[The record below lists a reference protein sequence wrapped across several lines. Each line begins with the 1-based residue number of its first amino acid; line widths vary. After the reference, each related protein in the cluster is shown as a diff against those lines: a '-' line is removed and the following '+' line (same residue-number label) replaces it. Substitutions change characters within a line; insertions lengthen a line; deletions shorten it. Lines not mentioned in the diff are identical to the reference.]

1 MGVAVVWDPD
11 LPQWLVRASRG
22 NFEGRGVDAIDY
34 LARNGETSPAC
45 VIVNECIA
53 LVTPT

>member
-22 NFEGRGVDAIDY
+22 NFEGRGGDAIDY